1 MFSFQCTSDKNGC
14 AAIAHESI
22 KNDTDNVRDDD
33 TLSPADL
40 MTFAW
45 QIAKGMV
52 RTGLRACIMSR
63 FAKLFAICNIKI
75 HPLMALF
82 ADCCFPFH

>member
-1 MFSFQCTSDKNGC
+1 MDKSRAGC
-14 AAIAHESI
+14 ATLAL
-22 KNDTDNVRDDD
+22 KTDPDNLHDDD
-33 TLSPADL
+33 TLTPADL

-63 FAKLFAICNIKI
+63 FAKMFAICNIKI

>member
-1 MFSFQCTSDKNGC
+1 MDKSRAGC
-14 AAIAHESI
+14 ATLAL
-22 KNDTDNVRDDD
+22 KTDTDNLHDDD
-33 TLSPADL
+33 TLTPADL

>member
-1 MFSFQCTSDKNGC
+1 MLFTFQFTSDNNRRTD
-14 AAIAHESI
+14 ITHLS
-22 KNDTDNVRDDD
+22 NDTDNLHEDD

-52 RTGLRACIMSR
+52 RACCMHTAANMISV
-63 FAKLFAICNIKI
+63 CNMGIN
-75 HPLMALF
+75 ALLAF
-82 ADCCFPFH
+82 FTDYCFPFH